1 MAWLLLTSA
10 AALLAPPL
18 PTRRQ
23 LLGGVSSLALGLPAV
38 ARAAPP
44 ARLASSPAVE
54 LLEPLVELRLSLDA
68 LQPAAARA
76 EAWPA
81 LRRRLEAFCG
91 GPLSEQY
98 FYLGV
103 AQQYAAA
110 VEYDDLEEFAK
121 TDRRARAEAMEEVMR
136 ALRRMKEELRKPAP
150 DGGELA
156 ADARAAQQAMGR
168 WLSFVPQA
176 DVERATRLYAN
187 VAAADADRDGKLSEA
202 ELRTLGEGD
211 RAAWKAR
218 VAMFGE

>member
-1 MAWLLLTSA
+1 
-10 AALLAPPL
+10 
-18 PTRRQ
+18 
-23 LLGGVSSLALGLPAV
+23 
-38 ARAAPP
+38 
-44 ARLASSPAVE
+44 
-54 LLEPLVELRLSLDA
+54 
-68 LQPAAARA
+68 
-76 EAWPA
+76 
-81 LRRRLEAFCG
+81 
-91 GPLSEQY
+91 
-98 FYLGV
+98 
-103 AQQYAAA
+103 
-110 VEYDDLEEFAK
+110 
-121 TDRRARAEAMEEVMR
+121 MEEVMR

-150 DGGELA
+150 DGGEVA